1 MQEIGMRV
9 GTAWTVLLVAGVLET
24 AWAIGLKYTQ
34 GFTRLWPSVGTGVAA
49 VASMVLLAMA
59 VKVIPVG
66 TGYAVWTG
74 IGAAGTALIGMV
86 WLGESRELLRILC
99 LGLII
104 IGVLGLRF
112 VAANAQ

>member
-1 MQEIGMRV
+1 MRV

-24 AWAIGLKYTQ
+24 AWAVGLKYTQ

-49 VASMVLLAMA
+49 AASMVLLAIA

-74 IGAAGTALIGMV
+74 IGAVGTALIGML
-86 WLGESRELLRILC
+86 WLGESRDGLRLLC

-104 IGVLGLRF
+104 AGVLGLRF
-112 VAANAQ
+112 VSANGR

>member
-1 MQEIGMRV
+1 MRV
-9 GTAWTVLLVAGVLET
+9 GTAWMVLLVAGVLET
-24 AWAIGLKYTQ
+24 AWAVGLKYTQ
-34 GFTRLWPSVGTGVAA
+34 GFARLWPSVGTGVAA

-74 IGAAGTALIGMV
+74 IGAVGTAVIGMV
-86 WLGESRELLRILC
+86 WLGESRDVLRVLC

-104 IGVLGLRF
+104 AGVLGMRF
-112 VAANAQ
+112 VSER

>member
-1 MQEIGMRV
+1 MRV
-9 GTAWTVLLVAGVLET
+9 GTAWMVLLVAGVLET
-24 AWAIGLKYTQ
+24 AWAVGLKYTQ
-34 GFTRLWPSVGTGVAA
+34 GFTRLWPSVGTGVTA

-112 VAANAQ
+112 AAANGH

>member
-1 MQEIGMRV
+1 M
-9 GTAWTVLLVAGVLET
+9 VLLVAGVLET
-24 AWAIGLKYTQ
+24 AWAVGLKYTQ

-49 VASMVLLAMA
+49 VASMVLLAIA

-74 IGAAGTALIGMV
+74 IGAVGTALIGML
-86 WLGESRELLRILC
+86 WLGESRDGLRLLC

-104 IGVLGLRF
+104 AGVLGLRF
-112 VAANAQ
+112 VSAEP